1 MLKYLLAAF
10 LGISTANA
18 DIVFSNFTGTAN
30 GFGLDVAGGFPQSL
44 AEEFTPAADYSLT
57 DVILELGNGGGS
69 DDAMNVFIF
78 SSSSGL
84 SGSEIE
90 EIGSDLSP
98 AGSESPV
105 TANSIG
111 SPITLVSGTSYWVVL
126 LPEDANSDAFWD
138 NGGSSRAPF
147 EESDTETGT
156 NGWRTASN
164 QLSQMEVDVTAI
176 AATREPASTVAI
188 GCRLVLMGGIR
199 LLRRACKRDAGAGY
213 GDTCEHS

>member
-44 AEEFTPAADYSLT
+44 AEEFTPAADYWLT
-57 DVILELGNGGGS
+57 DVILELGNGDGS

-78 SSSSGL
+78 SNSSGL
-84 SGSEIE
+84 PGSEIE

-98 AGSESPV
+98 TGSESPV

-126 LPEDANSDAFWD
+126 LPEDA
-138 NGGSSRAPF
+138 
-147 EESDTETGT
+147 
-156 NGWRTASN
+156 
-164 QLSQMEVDVTAI
+164 I
-176 AATREPASTVAI
+176 ATRFGTTAALHERHSRSRTPRPGRAD
-188 GCRLVLMGGIR
+188 RE
-199 LLRRACKRDAGAGY
+199 RRPLSA
-213 GDTCEHS
+213 